1 MAMSYEASIKYD
13 LSLVRPD
20 INNIINDPKKENI
33 EKNGEFIYKQWLHN
47 GKAYNIIKYNKNH
60 ENYNEV
66 NGLYRSVIFSNGK
79 INVFSPPK
87 AVNFYNFINC
97 FSVQQCYGEEIIE
110 GTMINLFYDNDLNK
124 WNISTKTSVGGKL
137 RFFQDQENFDV
148 LFNEVC
154 QKLEIDINLFDN
166 NYMYSFVMQH
176 PKNKF
181 VLPIEDMKLYIIA
194 IYKIEGTVIKEVERE
209 KYNTLNLDHQFSKLW
224 FPYRFFIDSY
234 ENLMARFGTM
244 NSNIDCVGVMVK
256 SLNGVRTKIVN
267 PGYKYIKNLRGNNC
281 KLQFQYLSLRKDD
294 KVKEYLKYFPESKKA
309 FSEFRKYLHIYTET
323 LYSNYISCYIKK
335 EAPLLE
341 YSPKFRTHMFNLHQD
356 YLKMKENNEYVNKQK
371 VINYINNLEPA
382 ILMYS
387 LNYDLRELG
396 KKYYK
401 TDNVEM
407 VQ

>member
-1 MAMSYEASIKYD
+1 MAMYYEASIQYD
-13 LSLVRPD
+13 LSTVRPD

-66 NGLYRSVIFSNGK
+66 NGLYRSIIFSNGK
-79 INVFSPPK
+79 INVFSPPR
-87 AVNFYNFINC
+87 AVNFYNFINY
-97 FSVQQCYGEEIIE
+97 FSFQQCYGEEIIE
-110 GTMINLFYDNDLNK
+110 GTMINLFYDDDLNK
-124 WNISTKTSVGGKL
+124 WNIATKTSVGGKL
-137 RFFQDQENFDV
+137 RFFQEQENFDV
-148 LFNEVC
+148 LFNEIC
-154 QKLEIDINLFDN
+154 EKLELDINQFDK

-181 VLPIEDMKLYIIA
+181 VLPIEEMKLYIIA

-209 KYNTLNLDHQFSKLW
+209 KYNTLNLDHQFCKLW
-224 FPYRFFIDSY
+224 FPYRFLIDSY

-244 NSNIDCVGVMVK
+244 NSNIDCVGVMIK
-256 SLNGVRTKIVN
+256 SLSGVRTKIVN

-294 KVKEYLKYFPESKKA
+294 KVKEYLKYFPESKKL

-335 EAPLLE
+335 EGPLLE

-356 YLKMKENNEYVNKQK
+356 YLKMKANNEYVNKEK
-371 VINYINNLEPA
+371 VINYINNLDPA

-396 KKYYK
+396 KKYCK